1 MILKNIICKVPKT
14 IPTDSKHYKSARYFL
29 HDLIK
34 SFSVLLFRVVFAI
47 GIW

>member
-14 IPTDSKHYKSARYFL
+14 ILTDSKHYKTASCFL
-29 HDLIK
+29 LDLIE
-34 SFSVLLFRVVFAI
+34 SFSVLLFRVGCAI